1 MIVLSACIILNG
13 QFNLHSVTADVC
25 NS

>member
-1 MIVLSACIILNG
+1 MNVLSECIILNDH
-13 QFNLHSVTADVC
+13 FNLHSVTADVC